1 MLDSNNMHMCVVK
14 KLGIKNNND
23 QASFMLAALREIR
36 SGGQKGHVED
46 DYGDEDVKPI
56 IGPLM
61 GVAIKGDNNPVQP
74 PSDFTPPDVLEF
86 VGLETDLSAGF
97 LRLRWALLH
106 TTSSFFKDAFLQ
118 EVLNYDKIEIAQWS
132 SNENDI
138 GLPKPRDGVDE
149 RSFLNVRTF
158 CVPLTVYDVAC
169 NTYTHFLYHRQL
181 WNTHI

>member
-1 MLDSNNMHMCVVK
+1 MHMCVVK

-46 DYGDEDVKPI
+46 DYGDEDAKPI

-118 EVLNYDKIEIAQWS
+118 DVLNYDKIEIGQWS

-158 CVPLTVYDVAC
+158 CVPLTVYDDC
-169 NTYTHFLYHRQL
+169 NTYTHFLNHRQL